1 MNAIPFD
8 TMKMARR
15 LENAGFTGSQA
26 AGTAEAMAEAM
37 SGSELATKD
46 DLLEVKSDLLTVTT
60 GLERDIARVRTD
72 LEHSISQVRIDLE
85 YKIALMGRD
94 LTIRLG
100 GMIIAATGI
109 LLAAMRFMPLH
120 P

>member
-8 TMKMARR
+8 TLKMARR
-15 LENAGFTGSQA
+15 LESAGFSGGQA
-26 AGTAEAMAEAM
+26 AGAAEAMAEAM
-37 SGSELATKD
+37 SGGELATKK
-46 DLLEVKSDLLTVTT
+46 DLLPVKSELLTVTT

-72 LEHSISQVRIDLE
+72 LEHSISQVRTDLE
-85 YKIALMGRD
+85 YKIALMGRY
-94 LTIRLG
+94 LTTRLG

-109 LLAAMRFMPLH
+109 LLTAIHFMPLH